1 MVRLER
7 RYAMKKKRVLVAFSI
22 LVGAALLFANSLSA
36 EDAKTNAAD
45 VTLSGTVVD
54 MFCYLQNGNHSAK
67 HTSCSKSCIEKG
79 VPAGFLADDGTLY
92 VLFDQTPGSVK
103 DKVAGL
109 VDVPATLKGTPM
121 TRGGV
126 KGIQIKSIE
135 KK

>member
-1 MVRLER
+1 MRT
-7 RYAMKKKRVLVAFSI
+7 KRVLVAFSTLI
-22 LVGAALLFANSLSA
+22 GVVLLFASRLGA
-36 EDAKTNAAD
+36 EETKASAAD

-54 MFCYLQNGNHSAK
+54 TFCYLQNGNHSAK
-67 HTSCSKSCIEKG
+67 HNSCSKACIEKG

-92 VLFDQTPGSVK
+92 VLFDQKPGSVK

-109 VDVPATLKGTPM
+109 IDVPVTLKGTPM